1 MSDSGAKQKSVL
13 ITGATDGLGRA
24 AALLLAERGYRV
36 FAAGRSSEK
45 RAQLDALAR
54 EKNLPLASVALDV
67 CDDGSVETAV
77 GTVLGKAAAIDVL
90 INNAGVNYTAA
101 VEDLTMAD
109 WRAQFETNFFGVL
122 RVTRAVL
129 PHMRELRSGRI
140 LMISSLSGLVTPPTQ
155 GAYSSSK
162 HALEGLS
169 NALRLELFPFGIEVV
184 LIEPGY
190 IITGIQKAA
199 AELSRPYVQK
209 GGPYAPLYARF
220 FTSVDDT
227 RAKSKTTPEDCAR
240 VMLEAIESP
249 KPKPRYGVTSLAPF
263 VKWSKR
269 LLTDSAMDAMLRRRY
284 GIVRET

>member
-1 MSDSGAKQKSVL
+1 MSDGAKQKSVL

-45 RAQLDALAR
+45 RAQLDTLAR
-54 EKNLPLASVALDV
+54 EKNLSLESIALDV
-67 CDDGSVETAV
+67 GDDTSVETAV
-77 GTVLGKAAAIDVL
+77 RAVLGRAAIDVL

-129 PHMRELRSGRI
+129 PHMRERRSGRI
-140 LMISSLSGLVTPPTQ
+140 LMMSSLSGLVTPPTQ

-190 IITGIQKAA
+190 IVTGIQKAA
-199 AELSRPYVQK
+199 ADLSRPYVQK
-209 GGPYAPLYARF
+209 GGPYASLYARF
-220 FTSVDDT
+220 FTSVNDT

-269 LLTDSAMDAMLRRRY
+269 ACSPTAPWTPCCGAAT
-284 GIVRET
+284 E